1 MKKILGIVM
10 IFCVVTAS
18 YAQKKVGGVTL
29 PASETYGEYTMK
41 LNGAGVRE
49 KLWIDL
55 YAGGLYLTNPSN
67 NAKEVMNAD
76 EAMAV
81 KLQIVSK
88 LISSDKMIEAV
99 EEGFENATDGNT
111 SALDSRIKKFIGFFK
126 EEISKG
132 DVFDITYQPGKG
144 VVAYKNGK
152 EKGTIEGMDFKK
164 ALFGIWLSNDPADD
178 DLKEAML
185 GLD

>member
-1 MKKILGIVM
+1 MKKILGIFM
-10 IFCVVTAS
+10 ILGVVLTSTA
-18 YAQKKVGGVTL
+18 QTKVGGVTL
-29 PASETYGEYTMK
+29 PASETFGKYTMK

-81 KLQIVSK
+81 KLHIVSK

-126 EEISKG
+126 EEITKG

-164 ALFGIWLSNDPADD
+164 ALFGIWLSNNPADD